1 MRILIKLVV
10 ESDDARVVNER
21 EIVRIERGGQTA
33 IAQSALGL
41 TLREAKAALAATQQ
55 AIVTTQAEHIVSQA
69 SNCTHCA
76 AALKVKDSRPIV
88 YRTLFGKIRVHSPR
102 LLACPCRLAASRKS
116 FSPLA
121 QALTHRSHPEL
132 LYLTTRWASIL
143 SYGASSTLL
152 DEILPIGAA
161 MSCSSVRNAVRR
173 IGQHMDKS
181 ATPEDAALDCDRAK
195 LARAH
200 RVEAD
205 HQLAIELDAGYIRST
220 DRTET
225 GSRWFSATVARLVG
239 TQGAG
244 VCHAFIG
251 KQIGFAA
258 ARLDRFLHREG
269 IEDTSALAVI
279 SDGGEDVLGAGYY
292 HYRASQQLLDWFHIA
307 MRFQHVWQALGPIDR
322 ATPGGLYTF
331 RTLVERAKWKLW
343 HFQPV
348 HCLSKLSY
356 LSQQLEL
363 LPEGDSKTRT
373 TKLLLELVH
382 YLYRNERFLGDY
394 ANRFRAGLPISSA
407 TAESTV
413 NCVIS
418 KRFVKK
424 QQMRWSPAGANALLQ
439 IRCAVL
445 NGRYWQQFQQRDPV
459 PAAANDP
466 EISLAA

>member
-1 MRILIKLVV
+1 MRILVKMIV

-21 EIVRIERGGQTA
+21 EILRIDRGAHTAVEQTG
-33 IAQSALGL
+33 LGL
-41 TLREAKAALAATQQ
+41 TLLEAKAALAATQQ
-55 AIVTTQAEHIVSQA
+55 AIVAAQTEHIVRQA
-69 SNCTHCA
+69 SHCRHCA
-76 AALKVKDSRPIV
+76 SALKIKDSRQVV
-88 YRTLFGKIRVHSPR
+88 YRTLFGKVRVHSPR
-102 LLACPCRLAASRKS
+102 LLACPCRVAPSKRS

-121 QALTHRSHPEL
+121 NVLTDRSHPEL

-152 DEILPIGAA
+152 DEVLPIGDA
-161 MSCSSVRNAVRR
+161 MSCSSVRNAVLR
-173 IGQHMDKS
+173 IGQRMDKTS
-181 ATPEDAALDCDRAK
+181 TAENGPPGCERAK

-200 RVEAD
+200 RVECN
-205 HQLAIELDAGYIRST
+205 HQLAIELDAGYIRSN

-239 TQGAG
+239 TEGAG
-244 VCHAFIG
+244 VCHAFVG
-251 KQIGFAA
+251 KEIGFPA
-258 ARLDRFLHREG
+258 ARLDRFLNQEG

-307 MRFQHVWQALGPIDR
+307 MRFQHLWQTLGPIDQ
-322 ATPGGLYTF
+322 ATPGRLYTF
-331 RTLVERAKWKLW
+331 RTLVENAKWRLW
-343 HFQPV
+343 YFQPV
-348 HCLSKLSY
+348 NCLSKLSY
-356 LSQQLEL
+356 LSGQLEL
-363 LPEGDSKTRT
+363 LPDSDTKTRT
-373 TKLLLELVH
+373 MKLLLDLVH

-394 ANRFRAGLPISSA
+394 ANCFRAGLPISSA

-424 QQMRWSPAGANALLQ
+424 QQMRWSPGGANALLQ

-445 NGRYWQQFQQRDPV
+445 NGRYWPQFQQRHPV
-459 PAAANDP
+459 PMAANDP
-466 EISLAA
+466 AISLAA